1 MTSRT
6 LPSDLPRLRV
16 HGRVRGH
23 ARINELRAATPDMSG
38 APRRPATDIASPAP
52 CASGSTAQRA
62 AAVVEYAVRLAGSVD
77 ELAQARRVLTT
88 ADCDCVPADFGC
100 IRRVVQDV
108 LHTPD
113 PCAEHG
119 LAMGLTVR
127 RPWASMLLVSAQ
139 IGGKNVENRTDS
151 TDYRGPVLI
160 YGGTRIDQAGIE
172 LGAQLGMREMAFHCD
187 QQGWLGATVLV
198 DVHRAQGC
206 CAPWGTTPLNPDQRR
221 YHWVFEA
228 PARLAARPW
237 HDNAKG
243 FDGLRPVSWSALV
256 SRKAARYARRQGV
269 SGASR

>member
-6 LPSDLPRLRV
+6 LPSDLARLRV
-16 HGRVRGH
+16 NGLARGH
-23 ARINELRAATPDMSG
+23 ARVADFRAGGPDMCG
-38 APRRPATDIASPAP
+38 APHRLGADGVPPVP
-52 CASGSTAQRA
+52 CASASEAHRLA
-62 AAVVEYAVRLAGSVD
+62 ALVEYAVRLAGSLD
-77 ELAQARRVLTT
+77 ELARARQALAAVDCACAPEDFGCVRRVLH
-88 ADCDCVPADFGC
+88 
-100 IRRVVQDV
+100 DV
-108 LHTPD
+108 LHTPG
-113 PCAEHG
+113 PSAETG

-127 RPWASMLLVSAQ
+127 RPWASMLLVSSQ

-172 LGAQLGMREMAFHCD
+172 LGAQLGMREMNFHCD

-206 CAPWGTTPLNPDQRR
+206 CAPWGTTPFNPGQPK
-221 YHWVFEA
+221 YHWVFES